1 LIFGTGVDII
11 EVERI
16 EKTLCN
22 DEYDIISGAFTPDEI
37 TYCRSKKNDAEIYA
51 GLFAAKEAFLKAL
64 GTGWRYGVSWGEIE
78 VTFKRNKYALSPS
91 GEAASRCLSN
101 KIKKIH
107 LSINTTKQAAT
118 AVVILEK

>member
-16 EKTLCN
+16 EKTLRN
-22 DEYDIISGAFTPDEI
+22 DKYDIISGAFTPNEI
-37 TYCRSKKNDAEIYA
+37 TYCRSRKNEAEIYA
-51 GLFAAKEAFLKAL
+51 GFFAAKEAFLKAL
-64 GTGWRYGVSWGEIE
+64 GTGWRYGISWSEITVRYE
-78 VTFKRNKYALSPS
+78 RKKYILSLS
-91 GEAASRCLSN
+91 GEAASRFSCN